1 MCVCVYSKGSMS
13 KVLEI
18 LIAFGGAYYYY
29 LMYIAPANS
38 SNSASSVKRA
48 TTGQP
53 LPPPPPPPPPPPS
66 RTASATTRPAGSS
79 PARITRANCL
89 QEALR
94 LLQNSDLEPRRDGKS
109 FRSLVDHA
117 GGWAQVPSG
126 CSVASGR
133 GSWVVHW
140 NERGG
145 INQADGW
152 TRVCHGLRF
161 AAEGKPC

>member
-1 MCVCVYSKGSMS
+1 MS
-13 KVLEI
+13 KVIVI

-53 LPPPPPPPPPPPS
+53 LPPPPPPPPPPS

-117 GGWAQVPSG
+117 DGWAQVPSG